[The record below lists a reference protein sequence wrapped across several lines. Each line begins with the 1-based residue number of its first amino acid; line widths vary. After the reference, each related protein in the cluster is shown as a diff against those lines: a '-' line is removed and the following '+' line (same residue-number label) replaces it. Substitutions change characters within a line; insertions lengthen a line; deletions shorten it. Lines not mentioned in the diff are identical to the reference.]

1 MEWVSSLGG
10 QVQPKTI
17 KAYLS
22 HVRSLHIDNDLPF
35 TPTESPIVQ
44 RLIRGIKRYHGQK
57 DRKPKLPITLPILLV
72 ILHHIN
78 DAHSL
83 DHQML
88 TAACCLAFAAFLRC
102 GEFTVGNTEKWNPAI
117 NVSRSAITF
126 LPNFDDAT
134 HMQLTLPASKTDPF
148 RKGISILVGA
158 APSRASCPLTAI
170 KAMFTSHP
178 APPDAPLF
186 LTHTG
191 KPLTRTFLIESIR
204 SALRSGGFEERL
216 YAGQSFRRGGA
227 SSAGAAGFSDYEIQL
242 LGRWRSD
249 AYKLY
254 IDVPTPRIL
263 QMSSLL
269 HWVQPSAT
277 AFVPPA
283 LHVASTMA

>member
-1 MEWVSSLGG
+1 MEWVCSLGG

-22 HVRSLHIDNDLPF
+22 HVRSLHIDNDLDF
-35 TPTESPIVQ
+35 SPTESPMVQ
-44 RLIRGIKRYHGQK
+44 RVIRGIKRYHGEK
-57 DRKPKLPITLPILLV
+57 DRKPKLPITLPILLTL
-72 ILHHIN
+72 LHHIKEAN
-78 DAHSL
+78 SL
-83 DHQML
+83 DYQML

-102 GEFTVGNTEKWNPAI
+102 GEFTVANTKKWNPSI
-117 NVSRSAITF
+117 NLSRSAVIF
-126 LPNFDDAT
+126 LPNFDNAT
-134 HMQLTLPASKTDPF
+134 HLQLILPASKTDPF
-148 RKGISILVGA
+148 RKGVTVLVAA
-158 APSRASCPLTAI
+158 APNRASCPLTAI
-170 KAMFTSHP
+170 KTMFNTHP

-191 KPLTRTFLIESIR
+191 KPLSRTLLIESIR
-204 SALRSGGFEERL
+204 TALRAGGFEERL

-277 AFVPPA
+277 AYVPPA
-283 LHVASTMA
+283 LHVASSLA

>member
-35 TPTESPIVQ
+35 APTEAPIVQ
-44 RLIRGIKRYHGQK
+44 RLIRGIKRYHGEK
-57 DRKPKLPITLPILLV
+57 DCKPKLPITLPILLI
-72 ILHHIN
+72 ILHQIA
-78 DAHSL
+78 DAHTL
-83 DHQML
+83 DHRML

-102 GEFTVGNTEKWNPAI
+102 GEFTVGNADKWNPAV
-117 NVSRSAITF
+117 NLSRSAIIF
-126 LPNFDDAT
+126 LPNFDNVT
-134 HMQLTLPASKTDPF
+134 HLQLTLPASKTDPF
-148 RKGISILVGA
+148 RKGVTVLVAA
-158 APSRASCPLTAI
+158 APNRTSCPVTAI
-170 KAMFTSHP
+170 KSMFVAHP

-186 LTHTG
+186 LSHTG
-191 KPLTRTFLIESIR
+191 KPLTRTLLIESLR
-204 SALRSGGFEERL
+204 TALRAGGFEERL

-269 HWVQPSAT
+269 HWVQPSTT

-283 LHVASTMA
+283 LHIASMA